1 MEPSSWVETL
11 GVSAPGSSRSGR
23 GVKCVFIINFIFL
36 LFMDF
41 YGGGGVGGKFAISQ

>member
-1 MEPSSWVETL
+1 MGPAYWVETL
-11 GVSAPGSSRSGR
+11 GVSAPGSPGSGG

-41 YGGGGVGGKFAISQ
+41 HGGGGVGVKFAISQ